1 MKIAVYS
8 GSFNPLHIG
17 HKAIMEYLVGKM
29 NFDMVYLV
37 VSPQSP
43 FKDAGLAST
52 GRARYDAACRAL
64 ERHPG
69 LKVKADPIE
78 LDMPAPQY
86 TVKTLD
92 ALSEREPGN
101 SFTLVMGADNLSRI
115 QGWKEY
121 RRILEEYGVAVFPR
135 KGFDL
140 QEIKCRLEEEGRR
153 NGAKYRIQLMDA
165 PTVDVSSTEIRE
177 KTAAGENVD
186 RLLM

>member
-69 LKVKADPIE
+69 LKVKAVEISTDNFRAGNYLLRITQKGE
-78 LDMPAPQY
+78 
-86 TVKTLD
+86 TKTHKISIVK
-92 ALSEREPGN
+92 
-101 SFTLVMGADNLSRI
+101 
-115 QGWKEY
+115 
-121 RRILEEYGVAVFPR
+121 
-135 KGFDL
+135 
-140 QEIKCRLEEEGRR
+140 
-153 NGAKYRIQLMDA
+153 
-165 PTVDVSSTEIRE
+165 
-177 KTAAGENVD
+177 
-186 RLLM
+186 